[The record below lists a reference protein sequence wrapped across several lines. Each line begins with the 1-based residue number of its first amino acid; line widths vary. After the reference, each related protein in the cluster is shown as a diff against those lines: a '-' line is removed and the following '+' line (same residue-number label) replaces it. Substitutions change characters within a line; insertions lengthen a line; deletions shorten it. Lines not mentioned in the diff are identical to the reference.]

1 MKIVRQSDKQIF
13 DYTCEEVKEA
23 TCQLCGTIFEYT
35 ESDFESLEVPAYLR
49 YNPYKSEVYYV
60 CCPYCKFV
68 KMISW

>member
-1 MKIVRQSDKQIF
+1 MKIVRQSDKQVF
-13 DYTCEEVKEA
+13 DYTCEEVKET

-68 KMISW
+68 KMIHW